1 LIVVRRPMA
10 RPLSLFASRCVMF
23 EWHRLDLIIE
33 KPSSRGRFKWLPVF
47 LVSREKICS
56 NVVADQELA

>member
-1 LIVVRRPMA
+1 MA
-10 RPLSLFASRCVMF
+10 RPLSLFASRCLMF